1 VTLLGRNLLAV
12 SAAILLSGC
21 GLFGDDDEELEPAE
35 LIEFETKVPI
45 KRLWNTKI
53 GADAEFLRV
62 AVQPMGDG
70 NRIYAASV
78 NGNVVA
84 LDPQSGKQAWRNKLD
99 IRLSSGPGVGEGLV
113 VVVSADGYV
122 VALSV
127 DDGTERW
134 RAYISGESLAAPL
147 VYEEWVVVQAVDNRL
162 IALSAFDGS
171 ERWSIEQSIPA
182 LTMRGSTSPMQV
194 GQSVVT
200 GFDNGRVMAVNMST
214 GDIEW
219 ESMLA
224 PPSGRSDLDRLSD
237 IDGDIAV
244 VGQDIYA
251 SGYQGRIASLAAE
264 SGQVLWARELSTYEG
279 VSADW
284 NNVYSTLDNGEL
296 VALNRRSGTEVWRH
310 NVLLRREPTVP
321 VSFRTTVAVGDLE
334 GYLHF
339 FSNVDGEPVARVRAG
354 GSAIVST
361 PVVMADRLYVQSDD
375 GSVTAWY
382 VVEPKRDDRRA
393 PDIAEEDDEGA

>member
-1 VTLLGRNLLAV
+1 MRPFGRNLLAL
-12 SAAILLSGC
+12 SAAFLVSGC

-35 LIEFETKVPI
+35 LIDFETKVPI
-45 KRLWNTKI
+45 KRAWKTNI
-53 GADAEFLRV
+53 GADADFLRV
-62 AVQPMGDG
+62 ALRPMGDG
-70 NRIYAASV
+70 NRVYAASV

-84 LDPQSGKQAWRNKLD
+84 LDAERGKQVWRNKLD
-99 IRLSSGPGVGEGLV
+99 IDLSSGPGVGEGLV

-122 VALSV
+122 VALAA

-134 RAYISGESLAAPL
+134 RAYISGESLATPL
-147 VYEEWVVVQAVDNRL
+147 VHEEWVVVQAVDNKL
-162 IALSAFDGS
+162 TALSVFDGS
-171 ERWSIEQSIPA
+171 ERWTVEQSTPA

-194 GQSVVT
+194 GQTVVT
-200 GFDNGRVMAVNMST
+200 GFDNGRVMAVNLSS
-214 GDIEW
+214 GDVEW
-219 ESMLA
+219 DSMLA

-284 NNVYSTLDNGEL
+284 NSVYSTLDNGEL
-296 VALNRRSGTEVWRH
+296 VALNRNSGTEIWRQ
-310 NVLLRREPTVP
+310 NALLRREPTVP
-321 VSFRTTVAVGDLE
+321 VSFRTTVAVGDLD

-354 GSAIVST
+354 KSAIVST
-361 PVVMADRLYVQSDD
+361 PLVMADRLFVQSDD
-375 GSVTAWY
+375 GSVSAWY

-393 PDIAEEDDEGA
+393 PDTAEEDDESA

>member
-1 VTLLGRNLLAV
+1 MISTGRILLALLAAFTL
-12 SAAILLSGC
+12 SAC
-21 GLFGDDDEELEPAE
+21 GLFGDDDEELKPAE
-35 LIEFETKVPI
+35 LIDFEAKVKI
-45 KRLWNTKI
+45 KRLWKTKV

-62 AVQPMGDG
+62 ALRPAGDG

-84 LDPQSGKQAWRNKLD
+84 LDPDSGKQIWRYKLGMD
-99 IRLSSGPGVGEGLV
+99 LSSGPGVAGGLV
-113 VVVSADGYV
+113 VVVAADGYV
-122 VALSV
+122 VALSA

-134 RAYISGESLAAPL
+134 RAYISGESLATPL
-147 VYEEWVVVQAVDNRL
+147 VYEEWVIVQTVDNKL
-162 IALSAFDGS
+162 TALSVFDGA
-171 ERWSIEQSIPA
+171 ERWIIEQSTPA
-182 LTMRGSTSPMQV
+182 LTMRGSTSPLQV

-200 GFDNGRVMAVNMST
+200 GFDNGRVMAINISS
-214 GDIEW
+214 GDVEW
-219 ESMLA
+219 DSMLA

-264 SGQVLWARELSTYEG
+264 SGQVLWAREISTYEG
-279 VSADW
+279 LSADW

-296 VALNRRSGTEVWRH
+296 VALNRRSGDEIWRQ
-310 NVLLRREPTVP
+310 NALLRREPTVP
-321 VSFRTTVAVGDLE
+321 MSFRTMVAVGDLE

-354 GSAIVST
+354 KSAIVPT
-361 PVVMADRLYVQSDD
+361 PVVMADRLFVQSDD
-375 GSVTAWY
+375 GSVSAWY

-393 PDIAEEDDEGA
+393 PDIAEGDDESA

>member
-1 VTLLGRNLLAV
+1 MTPRGRNWLAL
-12 SAAILLSGC
+12 SAALLLSAC

-35 LIEFETKVPI
+35 LIEFETKVPV
-45 KRLWNTKI
+45 KRLWKANV
-53 GADAEFLRV
+53 GADSEFLRV
-62 AVQPMGDG
+62 ALRPMGDG
-70 NRIYAASV
+70 NRIYAVSV

-84 LDPQSGKQAWRNKLD
+84 LDPESGKQVWRNKLG
-99 IRLSSGPGVGEGLV
+99 IGLSSGPGVGEGLV
-113 VVVSADGYV
+113 VVVSADGFV
-122 VALSV
+122 VALSA

-134 RAYISGESLAAPL
+134 RAYISGESLATPL
-147 VYEEWVVVQAVDNRL
+147 VYEDWVVVQAVDNKL
-162 IALSAFDGS
+162 IALSVFDGT
-171 ERWSIEQSIPA
+171 ERWSVEQSTPA

-194 GQSVVT
+194 GQTVVT
-200 GFDNGRVMAVNMST
+200 GFDNGRVMAINLAS
-214 GDIEW
+214 GDVEW
-219 ESMLA
+219 DSMLA

-264 SGQVLWARELSTYEG
+264 SGQVLWARELSTYVG
-279 VSADW
+279 VTADW

-296 VALNRRSGTEVWRH
+296 VALNRRSGTEIWRH
-310 NVLLRREPTVP
+310 NILLRREPTAP

-375 GSVTAWY
+375 GSVSAWY
-382 VVEPKRDDRRA
+382 IVEPKRDDRRA
-393 PDIAEEDDEGA
+393 PDIAEGEDEGA

>member
-1 VTLLGRNLLAV
+1 MTPLGRNLLAL
-12 SAAILLSGC
+12 SAALMLSAC

-35 LIEFETKVPI
+35 LIDFEAKVKI
-45 KRLWNTKI
+45 KRLWKTKI

-62 AVQPMGDG
+62 ALRPMGDG

-78 NGNVVA
+78 NGIVVA
-84 LDPQSGKQAWRNKLD
+84 LDPESGKQVWRNKLG
-99 IRLSSGPGVGEGLV
+99 ISLSSGPGVGEGLV
-113 VVVSADGYV
+113 VVVAADGDV
-122 VALSV
+122 VALSTE
-127 DDGTERW
+127 DGTERW
-134 RAYISGESLAAPL
+134 RAYISGESLATPL
-147 VYEEWVVVQAVDNRL
+147 VYEEWVIVQTVDNKL
-162 IALSAFDGS
+162 TALSVFDGAD
-171 ERWSIEQSIPA
+171 RWTVEQSTPA

-194 GQSVVT
+194 GQTVVT
-200 GFDNGRVMAVNMST
+200 GFDNGRVMAIDLSS
-214 GDIEW
+214 GDVEW
-219 ESMLA
+219 DSMLA

-264 SGQVLWARELSTYEG
+264 SGQVLWAREISTYEG

-296 VALNRRSGTEVWRH
+296 VALNRRSGTEIWRQ
-310 NVLLRREPTVP
+310 NALLRREPTVP
-321 VSFRTTVAVGDLE
+321 MSFRTTVAVGDLE

-354 GSAIVST
+354 KSAIVTT

-375 GSVTAWY
+375 GSISAWY
-382 VVEPKRDDRRA
+382 VVEPKLDDRRA
-393 PDIAEEDDEGA
+393 PDTAEGDDESA

>member
-1 VTLLGRNLLAV
+1 VTRLGRNLLAL
-12 SAAILLSGC
+12 SAALALSAC
-21 GLFGDDDEELEPAE
+21 GLFGDDDEELKPAE
-35 LIEFETKVPI
+35 LIDFKTKVPV
-45 KRLWNTKI
+45 KRLWKTKI

-62 AVQPMGDG
+62 ALRPVGDG

-84 LDPQSGKQAWRNKLD
+84 LDPENGRQVWRNKLD
-99 IRLSSGPGVGEGLV
+99 ITLSSGPGVGEDLV
-113 VVVSADGYV
+113 VVVGADGYV
-122 VALSV
+122 VALSA

-134 RAYISGESLAAPL
+134 RAYISGESLATPL
-147 VYEEWVVVQAVDNRL
+147 VYEQWVVVQAVDNKL

-171 ERWSIEQSIPA
+171 QRWSAEQSTPA

-194 GQSVVT
+194 GQTVIT
-200 GFDNGRVMAVNMST
+200 GFDNGRIVAINLDS
-214 GDIEW
+214 GDVEW
-219 ESMLA
+219 DSMLA

-296 VALNRRSGTEVWRH
+296 VALNRRSGNEIWRQ
-310 NVLLRREPTVP
+310 NALLRREPTVP

-354 GSAIVST
+354 GSAIVGT
-361 PVVMADRLYVQSDD
+361 PMVMADRLYVQSDD
-375 GSVTAWY
+375 GSVSAWFI
-382 VVEPKRDDRRA
+382 VEPKKDDRRA
-393 PDIAEEDDEGA
+393 PDIAEGDDESA

>member
-21 GLFGDDDEELEPAE
+21 GLFGDDDEQLEPAE
-35 LIEFETKVPI
+35 LVEFETKVPI
-45 KRLWNTKI
+45 KRLWKTKI

-182 LTMRGSTSPMQV
+182 LPMRGSTSPMQV

>member
-1 VTLLGRNLLAV
+1 MTPLGRNLLAL
-12 SAAILLSGC
+12 SAALVISAC

-35 LIEFETKVPI
+35 LIDFETKVPV
-45 KRLWNTKI
+45 KRLWKTKI

-62 AVQPMGDG
+62 ALRPMGDG

-84 LDPQSGKQAWRNKLD
+84 LDPENGKQVWRNKLD
-99 IRLSSGPGVGEGLV
+99 VTLSSGPGVGEGLV
-113 VVVSADGYV
+113 VVITADGYV
-122 VALSV
+122 VALAG

-134 RAYISGESLAAPL
+134 RAYISGESLATP
-147 VYEEWVVVQAVDNRL
+147 VVHEQWVVVQTVDNKL

-171 ERWSIEQSIPA
+171 ERWSVAQSTPA

-194 GQSVVT
+194 GQTVVT
-200 GFDNGRVMAVNMST
+200 GFDNGRIMAIDLAS
-214 GDIEW
+214 GDVEW
-219 ESMLA
+219 DSMLA

-264 SGQVLWARELSTYEG
+264 SGQVLWARELSSYEG
-279 VSADW
+279 VAADW

-296 VALNRRSGTEVWRH
+296 IALNRRSGTEIWRQ
-310 NVLLRREPTVP
+310 NALLRREPTVP
-321 VSFRTTVAVGDLE
+321 VSFRTTVAVGDLD

-354 GSAIVST
+354 SSAIVST
-361 PVVMADRLYVQSDD
+361 PVVMADRLFLQSDD
-375 GSVTAWY
+375 GSVSAWY

-393 PDIAEEDDEGA
+393 PDTAEEDDQGA

>member
-1 VTLLGRNLLAV
+1 MTPFGRNLLAL
-12 SAAILLSGC
+12 SAAFLLSGC

-35 LIEFETKVPI
+35 LIDFETKVPI
-45 KRLWNTKI
+45 KRAWKTNI
-53 GADAEFLRV
+53 GADADFLRV
-62 AVQPMGDG
+62 ALRPMGDG
-70 NRIYAASV
+70 NRVYAASV

-84 LDPQSGKQAWRNKLD
+84 LDAERGKQVWRNKLD
-99 IRLSSGPGVGEGLV
+99 IDLSSGPGVGEGLV

-122 VALSV
+122 VALAA

-134 RAYISGESLAAPL
+134 RAYISGESLATPL
-147 VYEEWVVVQAVDNRL
+147 VHEEWVVVQAVDNKL
-162 IALSAFDGS
+162 TALSVFDGS
-171 ERWSIEQSIPA
+171 ERWTVEQSTPA

-194 GQSVVT
+194 GQTVVT
-200 GFDNGRVMAVNMST
+200 GFDNGRVMAINLSS
-214 GDIEW
+214 GDVEW
-219 ESMLA
+219 DSMLA

-284 NNVYSTLDNGEL
+284 NSVYSTLDNGEL
-296 VALNRRSGTEVWRH
+296 VALNRNSGTEIWRQ
-310 NVLLRREPTVP
+310 NALLRREPTVP
-321 VSFRTTVAVGDLE
+321 MSFRTTVAVGDLE

-354 GSAIVST
+354 KSAIVTT
-361 PVVMADRLYVQSDD
+361 PVVLADRLFVQSDD
-375 GSVTAWY
+375 GSVSAWY
-382 VVEPKRDDRRA
+382 VVEPKRDDKRA
-393 PDIAEEDDEGA
+393 PDIAEGDDESA

>member
-1 VTLLGRNLLAV
+1 VRPFGRNLLAL
-12 SAAILLSGC
+12 SAAFLLSGC

-35 LIEFETKVPI
+35 LIDFETKVPI
-45 KRLWNTKI
+45 KRAWKTNI
-53 GADAEFLRV
+53 GADADFLRV
-62 AVQPMGDG
+62 ALRPMGDG

-84 LDPQSGKQAWRNKLD
+84 LDAQRGKQVWRNKLD
-99 IRLSSGPGVGEGLV
+99 IDLSSGPGVGEGLV

-122 VALSV
+122 VALAA

-134 RAYISGESLAAPL
+134 RAYISGESLATPL
-147 VYEEWVVVQAVDNRL
+147 VHEEWVVVQAVDNKL
-162 IALSAFDGS
+162 TALSVFDGS
-171 ERWSIEQSIPA
+171 ERWTVEQSTPA

-194 GQSVVT
+194 GQTVVT
-200 GFDNGRVMAVNMST
+200 GFDNGRVMAVNLSS
-214 GDIEW
+214 GDVEW
-219 ESMLA
+219 DSMLA

-264 SGQVLWARELSTYEG
+264 SGQVLWARELSTYQG

-284 NNVYSTLDNGEL
+284 NSVYSTLDNGEL
-296 VALNRRSGTEVWRH
+296 VALNRNSGTEIWRQ
-310 NVLLRREPTVP
+310 NALLRREPTVP
-321 VSFRTTVAVGDLE
+321 VSFRTTVAVGDLD

-354 GSAIVST
+354 KSAIVST
-361 PVVMADRLYVQSDD
+361 PLVMADRLFVQSDD
-375 GSVTAWY
+375 GSVSAWY

-393 PDIAEEDDEGA
+393 PDTAEEDDESA

>member
-1 VTLLGRNLLAV
+1 VTPFGRNLLAL
-12 SAAILLSGC
+12 SAAFLLSGC

-35 LIEFETKVPI
+35 LIDFETKVPI
-45 KRLWNTKI
+45 KRAWKTKI
-53 GADAEFLRV
+53 GADADFLRV
-62 AVQPMGDG
+62 ALRPMGDG
-70 NRIYAASV
+70 NRVYAASV

-84 LDPQSGKQAWRNKLD
+84 LDAERGKQVWRNKLD
-99 IRLSSGPGVGEGLV
+99 IDLSSGPGVGEGLV

-122 VALSV
+122 VALAA

-134 RAYISGESLAAPL
+134 RAYISGESLATPL
-147 VYEEWVVVQAVDNRL
+147 VHEEWVVVQAVDNKL
-162 IALSAFDGS
+162 TALSVFDGS
-171 ERWSIEQSIPA
+171 ERWTVEQSTPA

-194 GQSVVT
+194 GQTVVT
-200 GFDNGRVMAVNMST
+200 GFDNGRVMAINLST
-214 GDIEW
+214 GDVEW
-219 ESMLA
+219 DSMLA

-284 NNVYSTLDNGEL
+284 NSVYSTLDNGEL
-296 VALNRRSGTEVWRH
+296 VALNRNGGTEIWRQ
-310 NVLLRREPTVP
+310 NALLRREPTVP
-321 VSFRTTVAVGDLE
+321 VSFRTTVAVGDLD

-354 GSAIVST
+354 KSAIVST
-361 PVVMADRLYVQSDD
+361 PLVMADRLFVQSDD
-375 GSVTAWY
+375 GSVSAWY

-393 PDIAEEDDEGA
+393 PDTADEDDESA

>member
-1 VTLLGRNLLAV
+1 MRPFGRNLLAL
-12 SAAILLSGC
+12 SAAFLLSGC

-35 LIEFETKVPI
+35 LIDFETKVPI
-45 KRLWNTKI
+45 KRAWKTNI
-53 GADAEFLRV
+53 GADADFLRV
-62 AVQPMGDG
+62 ALRPMGDG

-84 LDPQSGKQAWRNKLD
+84 LDAQRGKQVWRNKLD
-99 IRLSSGPGVGEGLV
+99 IDLSSGPGVGEGLV

-122 VALSV
+122 VALAA

-134 RAYISGESLAAPL
+134 RAYISGESLATPL
-147 VYEEWVVVQAVDNRL
+147 VHEEWVVVQAVDNKL
-162 IALSAFDGS
+162 TALSVFDGS
-171 ERWSIEQSIPA
+171 ERWTVEQSTPA

-194 GQSVVT
+194 GQTVVT
-200 GFDNGRVMAVNMST
+200 GFDNGRVMAVNLSS
-214 GDIEW
+214 GDVEW
-219 ESMLA
+219 DSMLA

-264 SGQVLWARELSTYEG
+264 SGQVLWARELSTYQG

-284 NNVYSTLDNGEL
+284 NSVYSTLDNGEL
-296 VALNRRSGTEVWRH
+296 VALNRNSGTEIWRQ
-310 NVLLRREPTVP
+310 NALLRREPTVP
-321 VSFRTTVAVGDLE
+321 VSFRTTVAVGDLD

-354 GSAIVST
+354 KSAIVST
-361 PVVMADRLYVQSDD
+361 PLVMADRLFVQSDD
-375 GSVTAWY
+375 GSVSAWY

-393 PDIAEEDDEGA
+393 PDTAEEDDESA